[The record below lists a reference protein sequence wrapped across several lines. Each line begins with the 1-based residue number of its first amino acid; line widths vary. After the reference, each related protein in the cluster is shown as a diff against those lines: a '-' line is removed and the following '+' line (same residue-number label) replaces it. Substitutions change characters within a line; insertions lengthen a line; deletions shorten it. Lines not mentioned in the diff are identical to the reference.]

1 MGTYDM
7 THPVSQNSGTNG
19 RRLNRNMK
27 RRRAVMKNLEPK
39 IEDRKKFDIDLEYG
53 KVREQQVAD
62 MLQDKKIEVKSE
74 RDVWQKTGNI
84 AIEYECY
91 GKPSGINATESD
103 YWFHNLCIGDETFAT
118 LVFDTASLKRIIA
131 NLDKKRSVS
140 GGDNNASRMYLLN
153 LQKLFSSDV
162 IKAFKEQAD
171 AA

>member
-1 MGTYDM
+1 M
-7 THPVSQNSGTNG
+7 Q
-19 RRLNRNMK
+19 
-27 RRRAVMKNLEPK
+27 NLEPK
-39 IEDRKKFDIDLEYG
+39 IEDRKKFDLDLEYG
-53 KVREQQVAD
+53 KVREQMVAD

-118 LVFDTASLKRIIA
+118 IVFDTNSLKRIIA
-131 NLDKKRSVS
+131 NLDSKRSVS
-140 GGDNNASRMYLLN
+140 GGDNNAARMYLLN

-162 IKAFKEQAD
+162 IKAFKETKD

>member
-1 MGTYDM
+1 
-7 THPVSQNSGTNG
+7 
-19 RRLNRNMK
+19 MK
-27 RRRAVMKNLEPK
+27 QLEPK

-53 KVREQQVAD
+53 KVREKQVAD

-103 YWFHNLCIGDETFAT
+103 YWFHNLCIGEDTFAT
-118 LVFDTASLKRIIA
+118 IVFDTNSLKRIIN
-131 NLDKKRSVS
+131 NLDYKRSVS

-162 IKAFKEQAD
+162 IKAFKETGDELARE
-171 AA
+171 AS